1 MYTFVVYFEDIRKF
15 DVKSMF
21 KGNEC
26 KLIFKSLHLIKV
38 KKSPM
43 FMGFFFIFW
52 IILYQL
58 NIDDNLVKVCFI
70 LLRINILII
79 IDK

>member
-1 MYTFVVYFEDIRKF
+1 
-15 DVKSMF
+15 MF
-21 KGNEC
+21 
-26 KLIFKSLHLIKV
+26 I
-38 KKSPM
+38 
-43 FMGFFFIFW
+43 GFFFIFW

-70 LLRINILII
+70 LLRINILTI